1 MCLGQG
7 EKKEWVTLFQDINEM
22 FLCSSFTASNII
34 HMMDNTNRIFGG
46 LSPNVTKV
54 YFTDGALDPAKSIGV
69 MEPFGEDIYVDMIPS
84 KCSYLNP
91 SIQKPV
97 LTLS

>member
-1 MCLGQG
+1 MLLCLGQG
-7 EKKEWVTLFQDINEM
+7 EKKEWVTLVEHINEM
-22 FLCSSFTASNII
+22 SLCSSFTASNII

-54 YFTDGALDPAKSIGV
+54 YFTALDPAKSIGV
-69 MEPFGEDIYVDMIPS
+69 MEPFGEEIYVDMIPS

-91 SIQKPV
+91 SIQKPL